1 MPRPPTNESAA
12 SERLE
17 RVSLQSR
24 VLKADYR
31 IGSFFSTPR
40 DVDGDPSNGRI
51 LLRVGSEATQNKKNT
66 LSVDLLIVSF
76 LFYVTGWKYAV
87 DADRF
92 THRGRGKGVWIFVTN
107 ERTRAAPRDGSRVLV
122 LACAREVTNNTS
134 DD

>member
-17 RVSLQSR
+17 RDSLQSR

-31 IGSFFSTPR
+31 IGSFSSTPR
-40 DVDGDPSNGRI
+40 DVDGDPLNGRI
-51 LLRVGSEATQNKKNT
+51 FIAGGFGSNTEQKKNT

-92 THRGRGKGVWIFVTN
+92 THTEEEEKVCGF
-107 ERTRAAPRDGSRVLV
+107 L
-122 LACAREVTNNTS
+122 
-134 DD
+134 